1 MLAQIIPSNFIW
13 AVLAIEYL
21 IKYSVKVLCF
31 FCFLIHF
38 KSVDFKQLETSVT
51 VAANML
57 LKNPSVLSHP
67 VK

>member
-21 IKYSVKVLCF
+21 IKYSVKVLRF
-31 FCFLIHF
+31 VFLINF
-38 KSVDFKQLETSVT
+38 KSVDFEQLETSVT

-57 LKNPSVLSHP
+57 IKNPSVLSLYHIL
-67 VK
+67 